1 MTFKPG
7 LGGNRNAN
15 RGKRTGAIAA
25 LSAILLVPIMG
36 LAALAI
42 DYAYLL
48 TVRTELQRAADA
60 AALAGVRELTP
71 DSNGNQNLSA
81 VTDVIRTYAA
91 NNLPNVSNFTV
102 RDADIAYGR
111 IDPLTAYTG
120 FTLLNNGIYDT
131 VQVTLR
137 RDSLANAPVS
147 LFFARILGI
156 NGSGVSASATAVL
169 QKATRLEPGAD
180 ILPFAI
186 PKNSWDSQS
195 VGNSWS
201 IYGDGRVIDG
211 NGATLPGNWGTVDI
225 GSHNNSTT
233 ALSGQILNGLTQ
245 ADLDALYNEQ
255 RIPQREYI
263 EASAQWLASADT
275 GLSAGLKSA
284 LDAVEGTTR
293 LVPIYDF
300 VAGSGENAEYRLV
313 GWGVVVVVDSDLTG
327 STKYVTVKK
336 AYAYDRRLRAQG
348 SLSNT
353 SGTVEGAYTSPVLVK

>member
-1 MTFKPG
+1 
-7 LGGNRNAN
+7 
-15 RGKRTGAIAA
+15 
-25 LSAILLVPIMG
+25 
-36 LAALAI
+36 
-42 DYAYLL
+42 
-48 TVRTELQRAADA
+48 VR
-60 AALAGVRELTP
+60 
-71 DSNGNQNLSA
+71 
-81 VTDVIRTYAA
+81 
-91 NNLPNVSNFTV
+91 
-102 RDADIAYGR
+102 RDA
-111 IDPLTAYTG
+111 
-120 FTLLNNGIYDT
+120 
-131 VQVTLR
+131 
-137 RDSLANAPVS
+137 LANAPVS

-156 NGSGVSASATAVL
+156 NGSGVTASATAVL

-186 PKNSWDSQS
+186 PKASWDSQS

-201 IYGDGRVIDG
+201 IYGDGRVIDS

-225 GSHNNSTT
+225 GSDNNSTT
-233 ALSGQILNGLTQ
+233 ALSSQILNGLSQ
-245 ADLDALYNEQ
+245 ADLDALYHEH

-284 LDAVEGTTR
+284 LAAVEGLTR

-336 AYAYDRRLRAQG
+336 SYAYDRRLRAQG

-353 SGTVEGAYTSPVLVK
+353 SGTVEGAYTSPALVQ